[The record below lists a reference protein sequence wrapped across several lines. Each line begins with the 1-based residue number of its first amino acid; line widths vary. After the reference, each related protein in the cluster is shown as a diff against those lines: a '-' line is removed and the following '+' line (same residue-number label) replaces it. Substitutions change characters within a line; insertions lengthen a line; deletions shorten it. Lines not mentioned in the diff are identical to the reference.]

1 MEEKTLPLGKLNMAF
16 LADLLGRYAHRDP
29 RVVVGPQVGEDTA
42 VVDFG
47 DRYLVAKT
55 DPITFATDQ
64 IGWYAVQVNANDL
77 ATSGAVP
84 RWLLATLLLPEG
96 KTTERLVESIL
107 AQIHDACEE
116 LGIALVGGHTE
127 VTSGLDRPIVVGHL
141 LGEVDKDKLV
151 KTSGAKVGDDLI
163 LTKGIAIEGTAIIAR
178 EMAAD
183 LGRRGYAASWIARAQ
198 RFLFEPG
205 ISVWREARLAIAT
218 VPVHSMHD
226 PTEGG
231 LATGVH
237 EMAHAAGAGAWV
249 DRRRVPVLPECAELC
264 RTYGLDPLG
273 LIASG
278 GLLLAV
284 APEDSTRLLAAYRQA
299 GIPAAVIGRLVP
311 SEEGLWLRDGGK
323 ASPLPRFDQ
332 DEITKLF

>member
-1 MEEKTLPLGKLNMAF
+1 MLPLGKLNMSF
-16 LADLLGRYAHRDP
+16 LADLLDRYAHRDP

-84 RWLLATLLLPEG
+84 RWMLATLLLPEA

-141 LGEVDKDKLV
+141 LGEVDKDRLIR
-151 KTSGAKVGDDLI
+151 TSGARVGDDLI

-183 LGRRGYAASWIARAQ
+183 LGQRGYEASWIARAQ

-205 ISVWREARLAIAT
+205 ISVWREARLAIDT
-218 VPVHSMHD
+218 VPVHAMHD

-237 EMAHAAGAGAWV
+237 EMARAANAGAWI
-249 DRRRVPVLPECAELC
+249 DQGRVPILPQCAELC

-278 GLLLAV
+278 ALLLAV
-284 APEDSTRLLAAYRQA
+284 APQDSARLLAAYRQA

-311 SEEGLWLRDGGK
+311 AEEGLTLRDGD
-323 ASPLPRFDQ
+323 AARPLPRFDQ

>member
-1 MEEKTLPLGKLNMAF
+1 MGEKILPLGKLDMAF
-16 LADLLGRYAHRDP
+16 LADLLGRYAHHDP

-64 IGWYAVQVNANDL
+64 IGWYAVHVNANDL
-77 ATSGAVP
+77 ATSGAMP

-96 KTTERLVESIL
+96 KTTERLVETIL

-127 VTSGLDRPIVVGHL
+127 VTTGLDRPIVVGHL

-151 KTSGAKVGDDLI
+151 RTSGAMVGDDLI
-163 LTKGIAIEGTAIIAR
+163 LAKGIAIEGTAIIAR
-178 EMAAD
+178 EMAED
-183 LGRRGYAASWIARAQ
+183 LRQRGYDEGWIDRAQ
-198 RFLFEPG
+198 RFLYDPG
-205 ISVWREARLAIAT
+205 ISVWREARLAIEA

-231 LATGVH
+231 LATGIH
-237 EMAHAAGAGAWV
+237 EMARASNAGAWL
-249 DRRRVPVLPECAELC
+249 DMDRVPILPQCAELC

-278 GLLLAV
+278 ALLLAV
-284 APEDSTRLLAAYRQA
+284 APQDSARLLAAYDQA
-299 GIPAAVIGRLVP
+299 GVSASIIGQLAP
-311 SEEGLWLRDGGK
+311 IEEGLTMRQGGQVR
-323 ASPLPRFDQ
+323 PLPRFDQ

>member
-107 AQIHDACEE
+107 AQIHDACDD

-151 KTSGAKVGDDLI
+151 KTSGAKVGDNLI

-183 LGRRGYAASWIARAQ
+183 LGQRGYDAHWIARAQ

-205 ISVWREARLAIAT
+205 ISVWREARLAIET

-237 EMAHAAGAGAWV
+237 EMARAAGAGAWLEKS
-249 DRRRVPVLPECAELC
+249 RVPVLPECAELC

-278 GLLLAV
+278 ALLLAV
-284 APEDSTRLLAAYRQA
+284 AAEDSPRLLAAYRQA
-299 GIPAAVIGRLVP
+299 GIPAAVIGRLTP
-311 SEEGLWLRDGGK
+311 REEGLWLRNGEK